1 MLAQRR
7 REQLKEYEK
16 QERRL
21 KELKQSGMSNK
32 QAQAKNQREVLTR
45 KQAKSKVSA
54 NNTTDT
60 NSADKKKQL
69 IQKPKEYVVK
79 VGSCASIML
88 SGSEKKNFFIVA
100 CSL

>member
-16 QERRL
+16 QEKRL

-45 KQAKSKVSA
+45 KQAKGKNAQS
-54 NNTTDT
+54 N
-60 NSADKKKQL
+60 ADEDGPADKKQL
-69 IQKPKEYVVK
+69 IAKPREYVVK
-79 VGSCASIML
+79 V
-88 SGSEKKNFFIVA
+88 
-100 CSL
+100 